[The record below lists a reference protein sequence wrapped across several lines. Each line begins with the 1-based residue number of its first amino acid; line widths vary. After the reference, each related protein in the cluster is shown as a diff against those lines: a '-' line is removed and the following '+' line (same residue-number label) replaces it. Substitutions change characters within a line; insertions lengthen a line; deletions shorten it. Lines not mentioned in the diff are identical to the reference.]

1 MNQRIVLYVVAV
13 AVIALGV
20 WLFVGKPLSETPN
33 PSLPTP
39 TEDGL
44 VEVSLDERVSERG
57 ITLTV
62 HEVLE
67 DSRCPIDAVCIQMG
81 TVRVRATLMSG
92 LGTANQVFELQKPVT
107 TEAEEITLV
116 QVDPAPRSDHAIQKS
131 EYRFHF
137 TITKR

>member
-1 MNQRIVLYVVAV
+1 MNQRVAIS
-13 AVIALGV
+13 VIAILIIAVGV
-20 WLFVGKPLSETPN
+20 WFIVGKPLSETPN
-33 PSLPTP
+33 PTTP
-39 TEDGL
+39 SNTEDGL
-44 VEVSLDERVSERG
+44 VEVSLGERVSESG

-67 DSRCPIDAVCIQMG
+67 DSRCPIDVVCIQMG
-81 TVRVRATLMSG
+81 TVRVRATLESG
-92 LGTANQVFELQKPVT
+92 LGTGDQIFELQKPVT

-131 EYRFHF
+131 EYLFHF

>member
-1 MNQRIVLYVVAV
+1 MNQRVVISIV
-13 AVIALGV
+13 AVIIIAVGI
-20 WLFVGKPLSETPN
+20 WFIVGKPLSETPN
-33 PSLPTP
+33 TSVPTN

-44 VEVSLDERVSERG
+44 VEVSLDQRISESG

-67 DSRCPIDAVCIQMG
+67 DSRCPIDVVCIQMG
-81 TVRVRATLMSG
+81 TVRVRATLESG
-92 LGTANQVFELQKPVT
+92 LGTAQQVFKLQKPVT
-107 TEAEEITLV
+107 TEAEEIMLV

-131 EYRFHF
+131 EYVLHF